1 MFSHLIGRIILASIA
16 IAVASGGLTACG
28 GGGSDPPVA
37 PAVPPTSGVYAWVL
51 KAQGSTAALKLGL
64 SLVHPAA
71 SRVEWVIEP
80 ASEVVTDAKVVASGT
95 VDTAG
100 QRVTAVE
107 PFALIYIVG
116 GDVRRISLRANGQI
130 PKSQVTRAQSTSAC
144 RFVLDAIDHANPERS
159 RFVVSTA
166 GADGQCST
174 VDDARAEVRLD
185 PMLGVVFTPLSGG
198 APLGFLRDPAT
209 LAPRGWILPTAVSL
223 WAPASTFTI
232 RSAGQPLTAVLGS
245 SGRSVLAESSTGLSV
260 IDFPAGEVFAEV
272 QLATVTTTGWQKIG
286 FDAGAFYAY
295 RNDGAGASGNWQV
308 LRIRRQSPAASVL
321 SSGPGEIT
329 LASMGGS
336 VLYLTVFGAVNNQL
350 LSVNKA
356 VAGSPLALESLG
368 TTGLAAV
375 TTSNAGVHQLWR
387 VTGNGTGSLAYAVEF
402 IDEAFNKLYTSP
414 AGGFPLAVTEATTI
428 DFNVSESRSRFLF
441 TTGYGGRAF
450 SGNPLVGYDALTRA
464 STAIGTLPGNAD
476 FGNDIAYA
484 NVVTGPSL
492 VAAGAASRSVGGEVQ
507 AAGTRVFSFN
517 VGAADSLKFT
527 DSQQ

>member
-1 MFSHLIGRIILASIA
+1 MFFSHRIVSLILIA
-16 IAVASGGLTACG
+16 AGTGGLTACG
-28 GGGSDPPVA
+28 GGSSNSSGA
-37 PAVPPTSGVYAWVL
+37 PAAPPPSGVYAWVL
-51 KAQGSTAALKLGL
+51 KAQGSTSALRFGL

-116 GDVRRISLRANGQI
+116 GDVRRVPLRANGQA
-130 PKSQVTRAQSTSAC
+130 PKPQVTRAQSTSAC
-144 RFVLDAIDHANPERS
+144 QFVLDAIDHANPERS

-166 GADGQCST
+166 GADGQCGT
-174 VDDARAEVRLD
+174 ADDARAEVRMD
-185 PMLGVVFTPLSGG
+185 STLGVVFTPLSGG

-232 RSAGQPLTAVLGS
+232 RSAGQPLTAVLGHS
-245 SGRSVLAESSTGLSV
+245 VRSVLAESSTGLSV
-260 IDFPAGEVFAEV
+260 IDFPGGQAFTEV
-272 QLATVTTTGWQKIG
+272 QSGTVTTTGWQKIG

-295 RNDGAGASGNWQV
+295 RNSGAGVSGTWQV
-308 LRIRRQSPAASVL
+308 LRVGRLSAAANVL
-321 SSGPGEIT
+321 ASGAGEVT
-329 LASMGGS
+329 LASMGGT
-336 VLYLTVFGAVNNQL
+336 VLYLTVFGTSNNQL
-350 LSVNKA
+350 LSLNKA
-356 VAGSPLALESLG
+356 AAGSPLVLESLG
-368 TTGLAAV
+368 TTGLASV

-387 VTGNGTGSLAYAVEF
+387 VTGIGTGSIGYGVEF

-414 AGGFPLAVTEATTI
+414 AGGFPLAVIEASTI
-428 DFNVSESRSRFLF
+428 DFNASESRSRFLF
-441 TTGYGGRAF
+441 ATGYDNRAF
-450 SGNPLVGYDALTRA
+450 SGAALVGYDALSRS
-464 STAIGTLPGNAD
+464 STAIGTLPGNAA
-476 FGNDIAYA
+476 FGSDIAYA

-517 VGAADSLKFT
+517 ADTAGSLQFT